1 MARNIY
7 RVEAWIVDANGTFN
21 VLTGYP
27 KNFDSNSYDG
37 DTDKALRRAQGDF
50 SEVYGAFCKRDDRL
64 MQTVILLQANGQ
76 ELDRKCLGTTLVPA
90 PAEPEEEEEETP
102 NDGE

>member
-1 MARNIY
+1 
-7 RVEAWIVDANGTFN
+7 
-21 VLTGYP
+21 
-27 KNFDSNSYDG
+27 
-37 DTDKALRRAQGDF
+37 
-50 SEVYGAFCKRDDRL
+50 